1 MRQQDKIFSPS
12 QPKSRDLKTT
22 PGVSSSSLD
31 EKIRL
36 NTPISREQEDSATS
50 PGVLSK
56 DWEATQSSVKSVQ
69 DTKLSREIP
78 QSQVRVDEN
87 PKFSDALEANSPTS
101 KISESKVSDVMSADS
116 KISGQEMSEKVHV
129 EPSVWGGLLSS
140 AISTFSP
147 TSWFGKAYEAGT
159 RTAALDR
166 LETSTP
172 QSTRTVDDAS
182 MLFDYDEDH
191 LGSPDSVHSASSV
204 TRSQS
209 PSNETVFPAVSS
221 LPAKL
226 HETHESISSSS
237 LSSSTPEQ
245 KISQYVVSDLTS
257 VAIKSK
263 MSSPLSADA
272 PKDVHEAAHDL
283 RSEKQEDQRTRLASP
298 EVIPEDHG
306 MRRVRF
312 DRVCSVLCIGI
323 KPN

>member
-50 PGVLSK
+50 PGVLSE

-140 AISTFSP
+140 AISTLSP
-147 TSWFGKAYEAGT
+147 STWFGGAYEAGS
-159 RTAALDR
+159 RTVALDR
-166 LETSTP
+166 LVTSTP
-172 QSTRTVDDAS
+172 QSQQSVDDGS
-182 MLFDYDEDH
+182 ILFEYDEDR
-191 LGSPDSVHSASSV
+191 LASPAIHPASSV
-204 TRSQS
+204 TRSQLS
-209 PSNETVFPAVSS
+209 ENTTPAVSS
-221 LPAKL
+221 RPAKL

-237 LSSSTPEQ
+237 LKSSTPES
-245 KISQYVVSDLTS
+245 KTSRFAVSDLTETTS
-257 VAIKSK
+257 KSK
-263 MSSPLSADA
+263 MSSPISADT
-272 PKDVHEAAHDL
+272 PKNVHEAVHVLSHDT
-283 RSEKQEDQRTRLASP
+283 QGTRFASP
-298 EVIPEDHG
+298 EVIPENHG
-306 MRRVRF
+306 LRRVRF
-312 DRVCSVLCIGI
+312 DRVRYV
-323 KPN
+323 